1 MESVLVNIFGKSS
14 FEESQKEQLE
24 NLESSVE
31 ELKKQNSLMEKEISS
46 FITLIDDQKRKT
58 QLMEEKNKSL
68 IEINRRYKD
77 ILKGVCK
84 NQEIFFKVFK
94 ENRINFSY
102 GFFDMDSELQYLRSL
117 DSSFKLKA

>member
-117 DSSFKLKA
+117 DSSFKLQA